1 MARWQSSAKWAL
13 VAVVAVVV
21 IGSGAFY
28 WLFLRDDAPER
39 ASIPVRATDTT
50 ATATAGGAG
59 PAASG
64 VDGTYRVSPGEDVFA
79 GYRVQ
84 EQFGGETIEVTAV
97 GRTPAV
103 TGSLT
108 IADGQV
114 TAVQVEVDVT
124 QLSSDRSQ
132 RDNAIRDRG
141 LETDTFR
148 TATFVLTAP
157 IDLPDDVPA
166 GQELELAATGDL
178 TLHGVTRQVTFP
190 LAAQWDGS
198 GSVSVAT
205 PQGIPIVM
213 ADYDIEPPS
222 SGFVSVDDEGE
233 IELQLVFTR

>member
-39 ASIPVRATDTT
+39 ASLPVRTTETTVT
-50 ATATAGGAG
+50 ATASGDG

-64 VDGTYRVSPGEDVFA
+64 VDGTYQVSQGDDVFA

-84 EQFGGETIEVTAV
+84 EQFAGETIEATAV

-108 IADGQV
+108 IADGRV
-114 TAVQVEVDVT
+114 TAVEVEADLT

-148 TATFVLTAP
+148 TATFVLTTP
-157 IDLPDDVPA
+157 IELPDDVVA
-166 GQELELAATGDL
+166 GQELELTATGDL

-198 GSVSVAT
+198 GSIAVAT
-205 PQGIPIVM
+205 PEGIAIVM
-213 ADYDIEPPS
+213 ADYDIDPPS
-222 SGFVSVDDEGE
+222 SGFVSVDDDGE